1 MQATQLT
8 STQAITGGQSIS
20 LATPAVQL
28 FAAAVL
34 ALTVVFMVGF
44 SQIMPVHNAAHDV
57 RHSASFPCH

>member
-1 MQATQLT
+1 MQATQLIPT
-8 STQAITGGQSIS
+8 RAATGGQSIS

-28 FAAAVL
+28 LGAAIL
-34 ALTVVFMVGF
+34 ALMVVFMIGF